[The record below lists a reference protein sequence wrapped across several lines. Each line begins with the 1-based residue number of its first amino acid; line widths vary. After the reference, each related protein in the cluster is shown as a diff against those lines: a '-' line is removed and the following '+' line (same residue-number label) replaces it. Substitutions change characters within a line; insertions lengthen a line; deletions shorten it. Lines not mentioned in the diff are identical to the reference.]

1 MCCTV
6 STPKTDYSLVPSSFK
21 FSVFNCLVAVY
32 SIIAVVFELVST
44 NQLTTLG
51 HKF

>member
-1 MCCTV
+1 MCCTA
-6 STPKTDYSLVPSSFK
+6 STPKTDYFLVPSSFK
-21 FSVFNCLVAVY
+21 FSFFNCLVAVY
-32 SIIAVVFELVST
+32 SIISVVFEIVSS